1 MTETLH
7 VESRQAHGTR
17 NARRLRR
24 AGKIPAVLYGHG
36 QETISLAVS
45 AEELEA
51 VLRHGARLVRLTGA
65 VEEQAFIREL
75 QWDTW
80 GSHVLHVDFTRVSE
94 HERVRVE
101 VPLELR
107 GEAPGVKA
115 GGVIKHALH
124 QVEIECEATAIPEKL
139 YVNINQLQLGQ
150 QITVGQLDLP
160 PTVKVLADPEELVVE
175 CHEPVEV
182 AEEVA
187 APAEG
192 EPEVIGRKKEAEAE
206 EEEREE

>member
-1 MTETLH
+1 MAETLH
-7 VESRQAHGTR
+7 VELRPSCGTR

-24 AGKIPAVLYGHG
+24 AGQVPAVLYGHK
-36 QETISLAVS
+36 QETINLAVS
-45 AEELEA
+45 AEELEG

-65 VEEQAFIREL
+65 VQEQAFIREL

-101 VPLELR
+101 VSVELR
-107 GEAPGVKA
+107 GEAPGQKA
-115 GGVIKHALH
+115 GGVIKHVLH
-124 QVEIECEATAIPEKL
+124 QMEIECEATSIPDKL

-150 QITVGQLDLP
+150 QITVGQLELP

-175 CHEPVEV
+175 CHEAIEV
-182 AEEVA
+182 AEEEA
-187 APAEG
+187 APAAEG
-192 EPEVIGRKKEAEAE
+192 EPEVIGRKKEAEEGEGE
-206 EEEREE
+206 E